1 MSGSSNDCQLHKG
14 GEPVS
19 VSGPMLK
26 GLGTPPT
33 FDEGGTSRSTNPFKA
48 ARSKELPGER
58 APSQKRALLSETRFG
73 IRSRWDFSA
82 GLWIENLHL
91 WKLWALGDQIILNSY
106 VNSCILTRKADK
118 L

>member
-1 MSGSSNDCQLHKG
+1 MTVSSIRVGSLCLFQALCSRAWALRPRLMK
-14 GEPVS
+14 
-19 VSGPMLK
+19 
-26 GLGTPPT
+26 
-33 FDEGGTSRSTNPFKA
+33 EGHPGSTNPFKA